1 MEADNGAHEI
11 DIHATQPAT
20 DETEQR
26 QQPRSTQAADPP
38 RKKLTERQRHS
49 QQTAT
54 NLSQSADSSRTQSVP
69 AGGSSSN
76 GRPASDFE
84 EAKRPHQP
92 HHALHHP
99 PPLSIPPNSPA
110 PHKPQHSINTPS
122 NTLITA
128 AASASSPST
137 ARQHIKRQL
146 TEEEQTMEDFL
157 HVSSMQ
163 GYQYSYFRAA
173 LFLVASLST
182 AGIIALLAHWFPAA
196 FMPLRYTA
204 CGMDEAEYVYVE
216 GVQHGGQ
223 LVKVLPTAAETEE
236 EATQRK
242 INEHYQQHNNP
253 EAARGLPLSASFAS
267 SNSDTGEQ
275 ARMIKAQSA
284 ARQRRPEQQQ
294 PLLSSPSSIGSRMS
308 SRADRMIVWRHNRF
322 MYDPATQSFER
333 VTYMSSAPA
342 ATLDQRMKAGLQEDV
357 AEERLRWYGHNILT
371 IIVPSYIT
379 LLLGEV
385 FHPFYIFQIYSVILW
400 CFEYYYIFASAI
412 FVIAVVSIVTTLLET
427 RRRLISLS
435 TLAYYSSYVHT
446 LRSGVWQLTSS
457 VDLVVGDIVEVT
469 TGTVPCDVCLL
480 DGGCVVNES
489 MLTGESIPVVKG
501 NVQWPID
508 RSSSQPLPLGA
519 EPRST
524 LYSATKVL
532 QLKPSSG
539 GSKVLG
545 IVVRTGFATTKG
557 SLILSILYPKPSTFK
572 FEQQSYKFIAS
583 LFSVALIGFGLTIWQ
598 LKARDAEDKTIF
610 IRACDLV
617 TIVVPPTL
625 PLALSVGTNFALAT
639 LKKMKVFCI
648 SPSRINMAGKV
659 RLMGFDK
666 VSAQSMYSA
675 GMPYS
680 HASLSASY
688 LLTSCLVWC
697 ALMLCYRLVRSL
709 RKDWSSLVLWLR

>member
-1 MEADNGAHEI
+1 MEAENGAHEI
-11 DIHATQPAT
+11 DIHATADDNNRPIT
-20 DETEQR
+20 DDTQQ
-26 QQPRSTQAADPP
+26 QQPPAATPAAEPP
-38 RKKLTERQRHS
+38 RKKLTERQRPD
-49 QQTAT
+49 
-54 NLSQSADSSRTQSVP
+54 LSRTQSVP
-69 AGGSSSN
+69 ASN
-76 GRPASDFE
+76 GNRPAPDD
-84 EAKRPHQP
+84 EAKQPHAQ

-99 PPLSIPPNSPA
+99 PPLIIPPQR
-110 PHKPQHSINTPS
+110 KVQQHAINTPS

-128 AASASSPST
+128 AASATSPST
-137 ARQHIKRQL
+137 ARQHVKRQL
-146 TEEEQTMEDFL
+146 AEEEQTLEDFL
-157 HVSSMQ
+157 HVASMQ
-163 GYQYSYFRAA
+163 GYQYSYCRAA
-173 LFLVASLST
+173 LFFLASLCT
-182 AGIIALLAHWFPAA
+182 AGILALLAHWFPAS
-196 FMPLRYTA
+196 FMSFRYTE
-204 CGMDEAEYVYVE
+204 CSMDEAEYVFVQ

-223 LVKVLPTAAETEE
+223 LVKVLPTTAETDE
-236 EATQRK
+236 EAKQRR
-242 INEHYQQHNNP
+242 INEQYQQANNP
-253 EAARGLPLSASFAS
+253 EAARGLPPSASFAS
-267 SNSDTGEQ
+267 SENGDHG
-275 ARMIKAQSA
+275 RAQQSKVA
-284 ARQRRPEQQQ
+284 QKRRPELQQ
-294 PLLSSPSSIGSRMS
+294 PLLPSPSSIGSSMYGGIS
-308 SRADRMIVWRHNRF
+308 RMIVWRHNRF
-322 MYDPATQSFER
+322 MYDPATRNFER

-342 ATLDQRMKAGLQEDV
+342 ATLDQRMKVGLQEDV
-357 AEERLRWYGHNILT
+357 ADERLRWYGHNILT

-385 FHPFYIFQIYSVILW
+385 FHPFYIFQVYSVILW

-457 VDLVVGDIVEVT
+457 VDLVVGDVVEVT
-469 TGTVPCDVCLL
+469 TGTVPCDICLL

-501 NVQWPID
+501 NVQWPVD
-508 RSSSQPLPLGA
+508 RSSDQPLPLGA

-583 LFSVALIGFGLTIWQ
+583 LFSVALIGFALTIWQ
-598 LKARDAEDKTIF
+598 LKRRDAEDKTIL

-639 LKKMKVFCI
+639 LKRMKVFCI

-666 VSAQSMYSA
+666 ASSTGAHTTVSHVFS
-675 GMPYS
+675 
-680 HASLSASY
+680 
-688 LLTSCLVWC
+688 
-697 ALMLCYRLVRSL
+697 
-709 RKDWSSLVLWLR
+709 DSLVLCSHGVLARYCCVTDWYAHSGGTGVHRCDGSGQWQLHTIRDGSRRG

>member
-1 MEADNGAHEI
+1 MEAENGAHEI
-11 DIHATQPAT
+11 DIHAADNNSQPVT
-20 DETEQR
+20 DDSK
-26 QQPRSTQAADPP
+26 QQPPAATSAVDPP
-38 RKKLTERQRHS
+38 RKKLTERARPG
-49 QQTAT
+49 QQAVSG
-54 NLSQSADSSRTQSVP
+54 LPQAADANRAQSVP
-69 AGGSSSN
+69 AAGN
-76 GRPASDFE
+76 KPARLEQD
-84 EAKRPHQP
+84 EAKHAP
-92 HHALHHP
+92 HHVVHHP
-99 PPLSIPPNSPA
+99 PPLTIPPV
-110 PHKPQHSINTPS
+110 HKPQQHAVNTPS

-146 TEEEQTMEDFL
+146 AEEEQTLEDFL
-157 HVSSMQ
+157 HVASMQ
-163 GYQYSYFRAA
+163 GYQYSYFRAS
-173 LFLVASLST
+173 LFLLASLST
-182 AGIIALLAHWFPAA
+182 AGMLALFAHWFPAF
-196 FMPLRYTA
+196 FMPFRYTA
-204 CGMDEAEYVYVE
+204 CGMAEAEYVFVA

-223 LVKVLPTAAETEE
+223 LVKVLPTAAETDE
-236 EATQRK
+236 EAKQRRV
-242 INEHYQQHNNP
+242 NEQYQRANNP
-253 EAARGLPLSASFAS
+253 DAAHGLAPSASFATPS
-267 SNSDTGEQ
+267 ENGDH
-275 ARMIKAQSA
+275 ARSQQSKAAQ
-284 ARQRRPEQQQ
+284 QRRPEHQQ
-294 PLLSSPSSIGSRMS
+294 PLLSSPSSIGSRMYS
-308 SRADRMIVWRHNRF
+308 KDDRMIVWRHNRF
-322 MYDPATQSFER
+322 MYDPATRSFER

-342 ATLDQRMKAGLQEDV
+342 ATLDQRMKVGLQDDV
-357 AEERLRWYGHNILT
+357 ADERLRWYGHNILT

-385 FHPFYIFQIYSVILW
+385 FHPFYIFQVYSVILW

-446 LRSGVWQLTSS
+446 LRGGVWQLTSS
-457 VDLVVGDIVEVT
+457 VDIVVGDIVEVT

-501 NVQWPID
+501 NVQWPVD

-532 QLKPSSG
+532 QLKPSTG

-557 SLILSILYPKPSTFK
+557 SLILSILYPKPSSFK
-572 FEQQSYKFIAS
+572 FVQQSYKFIAS
-583 LFSVALIGFGLTIWQ
+583 LFSVALIGFALTIWQ
-598 LKARDAEDKTIF
+598 LKRRDAEDKTIF

-625 PLALSVGTNFALAT
+625 PLALSVGTNFALAM
-639 LKKMKVFCI
+639 LKRMKVFCI

-666 VSAQSMYSA
+666 VRAAIVLHSTHNPRVQVA
-675 GMPYS
+675 S
-680 HASLSASY
+680 H
-688 LLTSCLVWC
+688 C
-697 ALMLCYRLVRSL
+697 
-709 RKDWSSLVLWLR
+709 

>member
-1 MEADNGAHEI
+1 MEAENGPHEI
-11 DIHATQPAT
+11 DIHAAENNTQPVTGEA
-20 DETEQR
+20 QH
-26 QQPRSTQAADPP
+26 QQQLVGTQPVDQP
-38 RKKLTERQRHS
+38 RKKLTERARPG
-49 QQTAT
+49 QQVAT
-54 NLSQSADSSRTQSVP
+54 KLPNSNESSRAQSVP
-69 AGGSSSN
+69 ASGN
-76 GRPASDFE
+76 KPAPEQDESKHSP
-84 EAKRPHQP
+84 APL
-92 HHALHHP
+92 HALHHP
-99 PPLSIPPNSPA
+99 PPLKIPTQ
-110 PHKPQHSINTPS
+110 HKPQQHAVNTPS

-128 AASASSPST
+128 AASATSPTT
-137 ARQHIKRQL
+137 ARQHVKRQL
-146 TEEEQTMEDFL
+146 AEEEQTLEDFL
-157 HVSSMQ
+157 HVASMQ
-163 GYQYSYFRAA
+163 SYQYSYFRAA
-173 LFLVASLST
+173 LFFLASLAT
-182 AGIIALLAHWFPAA
+182 AGILALLAHWFPAS
-196 FMPLRYTA
+196 FMPFRYTA
-204 CGMDEAEYVYVE
+204 CGMDEAEYVFVE

-223 LVKVLPTAAETEE
+223 LVKVLPTAAETDE
-236 EATQRK
+236 EAKQRK
-242 INEHYQQHNNP
+242 VNEQYQHANNP
-253 EAARGLPLSASFAS
+253 EAARGLPPSASFAS
-267 SNSDTGEQ
+267 SASDASEHGRAQHT
-275 ARMIKAQSA
+275 KAAS
-284 ARQRRPEQQQ
+284 QRRPEQQQ
-294 PLLSSPSSIGSRMS
+294 PLLSSPSSIGSRMY
-308 SRADRMIVWRHNRF
+308 SRDARMIVWRHNRF
-322 MYDPATQSFER
+322 MYDPATRSFER

-371 IIVPSYIT
+371 IIVPSYMT

-427 RRRLISLS
+427 RSRLISLS

-446 LRSGVWQLTSS
+446 LRGGVWQLTSS

-501 NVQWPID
+501 NVQWPVD

-557 SLILSILYPKPSTFK
+557 SLILSILYPKPSSFK
-572 FEQQSYKFIAS
+572 FVQQSYKFIAS

-639 LKKMKVFCI
+639 LKRMKVFCI

-666 VSAQSMYSA
+666 VSAATQQNTA
-675 GMPYS
+675 ERRAH
-680 HASLSASY
+680 HARHS
-688 LLTSCLVWC
+688 
-697 ALMLCYRLVRSL
+697 
-709 RKDWSSLVLWLR
+709 